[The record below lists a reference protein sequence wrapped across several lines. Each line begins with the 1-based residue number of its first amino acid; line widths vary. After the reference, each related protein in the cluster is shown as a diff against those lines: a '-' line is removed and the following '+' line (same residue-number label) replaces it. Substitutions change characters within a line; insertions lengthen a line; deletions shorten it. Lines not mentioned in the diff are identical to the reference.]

1 MSRKIFIFICLM
13 FLASG
18 AFAAKFS
25 GANIPYDSSFHLG
38 LASGPGT
45 GISIG
50 LDMFYPM
57 GGFSVGGEIEQQV
70 TNSEFEQNINILK
83 YGIALKYDVSE
94 DLYLTAHIGK
104 DSFYLTKAVDYRDS
118 FSGTEY
124 SIDEDTHG
132 NATYLAIAPNFRIG
146 EYYLTPKI
154 VLNTITDGGTIA
166 EFDLNV
172 GHKF

>member
-1 MSRKIFIFICLM
+1 MSRKIYIFIFLIL
-13 FLASG
+13 LASR
-18 AFAAKFS
+18 AFAATFS
-25 GANIPYDSSFHLG
+25 GANIPFDSSFHLG
-38 LASGPGT
+38 IASGPGT
-45 GISIG
+45 GINIG
-50 LDMFYPM
+50 IDMFYLF
-57 GGFSVGGEIEQQV
+57 GGVNYGVDIEQQV

-83 YGIALKYDVSE
+83 YGLAIKYDVSE

-104 DSFYLTKAVDYRDS
+104 ASFYLTKAVDYRDS

-146 EYYLTPKI
+146 EFILTPKI

-166 EFDLNV
+166 EFDLNL

>member
-1 MSRKIFIFICLM
+1 MSRKIFILI
-13 FLASG
+13 FLVFLTSG

-45 GISIG
+45 GINIG
-50 LDMFYPM
+50 LDMFYP
-57 GGFSVGGEIEQQV
+57 VGGVSCGIDIEQQV

-83 YGIALKYDVSE
+83 YGLALKYDISE

-104 DSFYLTKAVDYRDS
+104 ASFYLTKAVDYRDS
-118 FSGTEY
+118 FSGAEY
-124 SIDEDTHG
+124 SIDEDTRG

-146 EYYLTPKI
+146 EYFLTPKI
-154 VLNTITDGGTIA
+154 VLNNIPDGGTIA
-166 EFDLNV
+166 EFDLNL